1 MGCMKQC
8 TLFIL
13 LTALLLAA
21 CSATPA
27 PVVVPTV
34 AVLPTETPSPT
45 ATQSPIPTET
55 TSATLTLSPTATE
68 TPPPSPTA
76 TLLPSETP
84 RATATLAPTQTFT
97 PSLTITNTITPTA
110 SNTFTPTVEMDGLGM
125 LALLSQRATILPPEM
140 LYNPATLTAVAH
152 AAETF
157 IAGGFASSPT
167 PVLGTPA
174 VGAPI
179 LGTVGAPTA
188 AATTTCVSPPPGN
201 LATADPN
208 LTQSIGCPQG
218 LFFNTTTAVQ
228 TYEHGTMIYVQGIGI
243 YVLTTDGRFRRF
255 DDTWVAGVDPETG
268 GETPPLGLIEPKRG
282 FGKVWRNNPDVRSA
296 LGWAVTDEQGATSDM
311 QLFERGRA
319 VFLPQR
325 GESVI
330 FTDDPGGLSGT
341 WRALAASF

>member
-1 MGCMKQC
+1 MF
-8 TLFIL
+8 L
-13 LTALLLAA
+13 ALLLMAA
-21 CSATPA
+21 CSTPPA
-27 PVVVPTV
+27 PVVVPTI
-34 AVLPTETPSPT
+34 AVLPTLPPSATATASPVPSNTTTPT
-45 ATQSPIPTET
+45 A
-55 TSATLTLSPTATE
+55 TLSPTATE
-68 TPPPSPTA
+68 TPPPSSTA
-76 TLLPSETP
+76 TLPPTETP
-84 RATATLAPTQTFT
+84 SATATQAPSQTFT

-110 SNTFTPTVEMDGLGM
+110 SNTFTPTVELDGLGM
-125 LALLSQRATILPPEM
+125 LALLMERATILPPEM
-140 LYNPATLTAVAH
+140 LYNPETLTAVAY

-157 IAGGFASSPT
+157 IAAGFASSPT

-174 VGAPI
+174 IGAPI

-188 AATTTCVSPPPGN
+188 AITTTCVNPPPGS

-228 TYEHGTMIYVQGIGI
+228 TFERGTMIYVQGIGI
-243 YVLTTDGRFRRF
+243 YVLTSDGRFRRF

-282 FGKVWRNNPDVRSA
+282 FGKVWRSNPDIRSA
-296 LGWAVTDEQGATSDM
+296 LGWAVTDEQGATSDV